1 MEWSGLGVDPLSA
14 AAARGWSCPCLLST
28 TVMSCMERLEDAAS
42 SVIPTSPGRKAP
54 RINSTERRAEPSD
67 PYKLAL
73 ASRTLQQRP
82 SPVS

>member
-1 MEWSGLGVDPLSA
+1 MGVERIG
-14 AAARGWSCPCLLST
+14 RGSSERCSSSRVVVSVFT

-73 ASRTLQQRP
+73 TY
-82 SPVS
+82 